1 MQSRARREP
10 LQRPESRATLVVRRR
25 RSEARSTPV
34 PAYQRSVPLCQR
46 ANARSRERISVPH
59 VPASD
64 LSALPLALHASP
76 ARPAVGR
83 LVRSLQR
90 SSPPGWHAGA
100 VSRQDE
106 TSVAQARHCSHE
118 AASCAASA
126 PVIERRDS
134 HCPLP
139 ASPVDRGPWAIGH
152 RPCMHSQPAQ
162 VSTHPIRRRQGDEK
176 RGRCTYGMALRHPEL
191 KFLPCGPVPCLFD
204 RLVLAC
210 TTGDWALPALAGRAR
225 AGSRWLGLAG
235 LAGLGWQ
242 MRTGWRAGTMG

>member
-10 LQRPESRATLVVRRR
+10 LHSLESRATLVLRRH

-34 PAYQRSVPLCQR
+34 PAYQRSVPLCPR
-46 ANARSRERISVPH
+46 ASARSRERISVPH

-83 LVRSLQR
+83 LVRSLQC
-90 SSPPGWHAGA
+90 SSLPGWHAGA

-106 TSVAQARHCSHE
+106 TSVAQARHCLP
-118 AASCAASA
+118 AASA

-152 RPCMHSQPAQ
+152 AC
-162 VSTHPIRRRQGDEK
+162 THNQRRRAGGHRPIPSDGVRVTK
-176 RGRCTYGMALRHPEL
+176 RGGGVPMAWP
-191 KFLPCGPVPCLFD
+191 
-204 RLVLAC
+204 
-210 TTGDWALPALAGRAR
+210 
-225 AGSRWLGLAG
+225 
-235 LAGLGWQ
+235 
-242 MRTGWRAGTMG
+242 